1 MVARQH
7 RNSLQMET
15 HSLFVIDIDF
25 DGHGHGLN
33 RPVQVQQSSEP
44 GCDVCFRCRQTV
56 PVDFL

>member
-33 RPVQVQQSSEP
+33 RPVQVQHSEP
-44 GCDVCFRCRQTV
+44 GFGVCFRCRQTV
-56 PVDFL
+56 KVDFF